1 MAARARRLYDCDR
14 YRWRTGIRLDRPP
27 RGGFFCAASK
37 GECDVLDHLHLRGR
51 AGGALGS
58 LARYLISIWALPMS
72 RDLPWGTIG
81 INIAGS
87 LLIGF
92 SGTMM
97 LAHGRYPVAENWRL
111 FVMAEPRGGFTTFS
125 SFSLQTLD
133 LMRSGAMKNASV
145 NIIASV
151 VLWVWRQRWRWATDI
166 AAQFNQVRIAGRTNP
181 DRGRRTGR
189 RLRSAAFLR
198 AVSTSIPA
206 AWRSRVQSR
215 VLRLVEV
222 WRSIPSGK

>member
-1 MAARARRLYDCDR
+1 MSYITCIYVA
-14 YRWRTGIRLDRPP
+14 
-27 RGGFFCAASK
+27 
-37 GECDVLDHLHLRGR
+37 

-72 RDLPWGTIG
+72 RALPWGTIG

-92 SGTMM
+92 FGTMT

-111 FVMAEPRGGFTTFS
+111 FVMVGICGGFTTFS

-133 LMRSGAMKNASV
+133 LMRSGAMLRAGA

-151 VLWVWRQRWRWATDI
+151 VLCVAAVAVGHYI
-166 AAQFNQVRIAGRTNP
+166 AAQFNMHAAQVAQ
-181 DRGRRTGR
+181 
-189 RLRSAAFLR
+189 
-198 AVSTSIPA
+198 IPIEEEGLGD
-206 AWRSRVQSR
+206 V
-215 VLRLVEV
+215 
-222 WRSIPSGK
+222 